1 MGTAAGST
9 LLLASLLL
17 LLGAP
22 ARAIE
27 SDKELLNIH
36 RVEIRLAD
44 PDTQCDGPRPDWLAE
59 METGDGYVGLL
70 EFGQMEETGFFSM
83 AGYDFEYE
91 AHAIAFTDMYS
102 TACEP
107 PSLVFFTEDED
118 VVDQVDPL
126 NLPMTSIVKEL
137 AHRGIKARVRSD
149 PKKQPRRQRR
159 SDGGL

>member
-1 MGTAAGST
+1 MLAA
-9 LLLASLLL
+9 LLL
-17 LLGAP
+17 LLLLLLLSAP
-22 ARAIE
+22 AAAVE

-59 METGDGYVGLL
+59 METGDGYAGLL

-107 PSLVFFTEDED
+107 PSLVFFSEDED

-137 AHRGIKARVRSD
+137 AHRGIKARVHSD
-149 PKKQPRRQRR
+149 PKKQQRRQRR